1 MPKQNFSF
9 TLRSNQKKS
18 KHAEM
23 SKNNFTFLGQCEPK
37 PKEQRN
43 AMTLVCVSEAV
54 NFFWAQ
60 TYVLCALGVAFLRL
74 WSSLSFPVLY
84 TPPHHQPRFL
94 SLSLP
99 HVIVTR
105 HQTETE
111 LNWLRNWIR
120 CSAVLRSNREP
131 CDISPT

>member
-1 MPKQNFSF
+1 
-9 TLRSNQKKS
+9 
-18 KHAEM
+18 M

-37 PKEQRN
+37 PMEQRK
-43 AMTLVCVSEAV
+43 AMTLVCVSEAM

-60 TYVLCALGVAFLRL
+60 AYVLCALGVAFVRL

-84 TPPHHQPRFL
+84 TPPHHHPRFL
-94 SLSLP
+94 SLS

-111 LNWLRNWIR
+111 PNWLRNWIR